1 MAAFPP
7 DLERELRQSVR
18 QARMVSFTCAFVAPA
33 MYIISLGSQVLRG
46 RWRLFLASFA
56 DLPWDENLLRVS
68 LAAAC
73 LTLAL
78 ALILPPRLGRP
89 RDPRAALGALKLRNL
104 LTAALMAAVAIFGL
118 YLGVKIGPPVAS
130 LSLVIC
136 LLPMV
141 GGWAVLPSESRWR
154 YFMADA
160 GRPLSR

>member
-1 MAAFPP
+1 MEFPP

-18 QARMVSFTCAFVAPA
+18 QARMVSFTCTFIAPA

-89 RDPRAALGALKLRNL
+89 SSPRAALGTLKLRNL
-104 LTAALMAAVAIFGL
+104 LTSALMAAVAVFGL
-118 YLGVKIGPPVAS
+118 YLGVKIGPPVAP

-141 GGWAVLPSESRWR
+141 GCWAVLPSESRWR

-160 GRPLSR
+160 GRHLPQ